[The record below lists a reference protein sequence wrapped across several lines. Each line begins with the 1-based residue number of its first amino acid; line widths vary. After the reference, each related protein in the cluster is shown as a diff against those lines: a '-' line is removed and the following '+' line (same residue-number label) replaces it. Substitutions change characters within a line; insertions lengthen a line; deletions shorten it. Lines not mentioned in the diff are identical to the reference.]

1 MAQAAPSQDFSHLEV
16 LRSGSVP
23 LHGSRSLR
31 VLFVH
36 RDPEA
41 IHSCL
46 QELRKGQFIV
56 YRDSVA
62 NWTQATECLRSQTY
76 DLIVAEYLGLSSEGT
91 SAWQLFRQAARDTPL
106 IFLVA
111 SMPGEAFALLAAQGT
126 FEYLQR
132 EHIAHLPI
140 AIRRALNERKL
151 RSDLAETEKAL
162 RHSLSLYRALVE
174 NPAYGICRC
183 DAQGKL
189 LAVNQAFLTML
200 GYDSFEE
207 LLAAN
212 RDPEFSLDLG
222 LRMSLAGVSAHPPC
236 GEPIEVEWR
245 RKDGTL
251 LKARLSGHDAL
262 DVHGHFNGCE
272 IIAVDITE
280 QRRLEEQLRLQAST
294 DSLTGLVNRGHLL
307 DVLHAEVAR
316 SKRTR
321 REFSFVLLDLDG
333 LKKINDQFGHLAGDR
348 ALCRLA
354 QVLKDCCRS
363 IDTAARY
370 GGDEFAVVLPE
381 TGAAHTALVTRRISG
396 LLDAQP
402 EQPRVSVSVGIATYP
417 ADADGIGSLIQA
429 ADRALYAMK
438 SLDPPFAAVPS
449 SSAAKAHPVWQSHR
463 ASRRVFRRR
472 EAAQE

>member
-1 MAQAAPSQDFSHLEV
+1 MAQAAPSEDFSYLAT
-16 LRSGSVP
+16 LRSGTLPFHS
-23 LHGSRSLR
+23 SRTLS

-41 IHSCL
+41 IHACL

-56 YRDSVA
+56 SRDSA
-62 NWTQATECLRSQTY
+62 SSWTQAAELLRSQAY
-76 DLIVAEYLGLSSEGT
+76 DLIVAEYLGLSSGGA

-111 SMPGEAFALLAAQGT
+111 GLAGESFALLAAQGP

-132 EHIAHLPI
+132 EHIAHLPM
-140 AIRRALNERKL
+140 AVRRALSERKL
-151 RSDLAETEKAL
+151 RSDLAKAEKAL
-162 RHSLSLYRALVE
+162 HHSLSLYRALME

-212 RDPEFSLDLG
+212 LQPEFSLDLG
-222 LRMSLAGVSAHPPC
+222 LRMSLAGVSAHPPR

-245 RKDGTL
+245 RKDGTF
-251 LKARLSGHDAL
+251 LKARLSGRDAL

-280 QRRLEEQLRLQAST
+280 QRRLEEQLRLQASI
-294 DSLTGLVNRGHLL
+294 DSLTGLANRGRLL
-307 DVLHAEVAR
+307 DVLHAEVSR

-321 REFSFVLLDLDG
+321 REFSFVLLDLDD
-333 LKKINDQFGHLAGDR
+333 LKNINDHFGHPAGDR

-363 IDTAARY
+363 IDTAARL

-381 TGAAHTALVTRRISG
+381 TGAADAALVTRRICG
-396 LLDAQP
+396 LLDA
-402 EQPRVSVSVGIATYP
+402 EAEEPRVSVSVGIATYP
-417 ADADGIGSLIQA
+417 ADADGIGTLIQA
-429 ADRALYAMK
+429 ADKALYAMK
-438 SLDPPFAAVPS
+438 SQGPRASSCTPAA
-449 SSAAKAHPVWQSHR
+449 AHPARQPHR
-463 ASRRVFRRR
+463 PSRRIFRRR
-472 EAAQE
+472 RAAPK